1 MKFDFPNVFCGNKL
15 ESSCLPGRKP
25 NPPVKVRS
33 FLGDNKHLCVCVPDK
48 LRFLLMSHPSGQR
61 ADFIHLA
68 GSGQRPPRICAHNS
82 TALSRTRVS
91 RAMDGP
97 GIFGKHGDWAFFTIS
112 LSLIL
117 SLNAPLFFW
126 ITEVCLSCMCEAIH
140 MKGSKL
146 RGPHLGSR
154 ADGCSLQGFF
164 WQFHVLLH
172 ERRLQHQCWYG
183 LMSILLAL
191 VDKIVL
197 NALR

>member
-1 MKFDFPNVFCGNKL
+1 MFSVETNWRAHACQAGNPTLQWK
-15 ESSCLPGRKP
+15 SDP
-25 NPPVKVRS
+25 
-33 FLGDNKHLCVCVPDK
+33 FLVIISTCVCVCQTNWDSCSCHIPLVREQISFTWRGLD
-48 LRFLLMSHPSGQR
+48 RG
-61 ADFIHLA
+61 HLA
-68 GSGQRPPRICAHNS
+68 FVPT
-82 TALSRTRVS
+82 TAQLCLEPEFHVPWTVL
-91 RAMDGP
+91 
-97 GIFGKHGDWAFFTIS
+97 AFLESMETGLFFAIS

-126 ITEVCLSCMCEAIH
+126 ITEVCLSCTCEAIH